1 MSESRIGSDGTGGA
15 SQGSY
20 GVLAMGEAVQGCARL
35 MLWSSSASWHL
46 SHAKRE
52 AMAGVVSI
60 SVLDTD
66 SVSSRAEVSRSKL
79 LERLRVAG
87 GDRQAD
93 AEVAII
99 LPLATR
105 RCRGRRVWR

>member
-1 MSESRIGSDGTGGA
+1 
-15 SQGSY
+15 
-20 GVLAMGEAVQGCARL
+20 MGEAVQGCARL

-79 LERLRVAG
+79 LERLREAG